1 LRIQNTHIV
10 SEIFHTIFQ
19 KLGLLTLWSWLRRIN
34 FYVLAIVVFIVWIFF
49 FDRNDILS
57 QYKMGSQLDEL
68 KQQKK
73 FFEKG
78 IAHEKQEASELFDD
92 NKKLEKYARE
102 HYLMR
107 KDSEDV
113 YFIEEKK
120 E

>member
-1 LRIQNTHIV
+1 M
-10 SEIFHTIFQ
+10 SEIIQKIFHKI
-19 KLGLLTLWSWLRRIN
+19 GLLTLWSWLRRIN
-34 FYVLAIVVFIVWIFF
+34 FYVLALVVFIVWMIF

-57 QYKMGSQLDEL
+57 QYKMGTQGDEL

-78 IAHEKQEASELFDD
+78 ITLEKQEASELFDD
-92 NKKLEKYARE
+92 NNKLEKYARE

-113 YFIEEKK
+113 YYIEQKK
-120 E
+120 K